1 MSDDIYI
8 QLSRLLDDDLPPS
21 EAAQLRRRIA
31 SEPAVADAYASLSG
45 AVEGLSR
52 LPRALAPPA
61 ALDARVASIISPG
74 RPAAKQ
80 LAWWWLPSGIGMLAV
95 AAALLMIPVPPPTVT
110 LVAGSQVVD
119 GTVNVLASDV
129 EVAVSGRARISLEPA
144 SDSARVGVQEV
155 NPMMARTISAAGAGA
170 LLTVAVYEGSAT
182 ISTPSQDVVLS
193 AGEERTVSVLAPP
206 SPERSSPSRPLPSA
220 GSDRDLSLGAHVADL
235 ERELA
240 SLRLERDLQNGALD
254 AMEGTVQEWPSDISA
269 SFEASA
275 FTDQFES
282 LVASDESLELVDV
295 DCEEY
300 PCMAVVRSYS
310 DREDW
315 MITLR
320 DQVLSDWQSSGEGF
334 NASVQVNQT
343 GTGEDSVRLVG
354 IGISDASHAADET
367 RSGWRMEGWLQ
378 DLSLEARAAQPAS
391 P

>member
-1 MSDDIYI
+1 
-8 QLSRLLDDDLPPS
+8 
-21 EAAQLRRRIA
+21 
-31 SEPAVADAYASLSG
+31 
-45 AVEGLSR
+45 
-52 LPRALAPPA
+52 
-61 ALDARVASIISPG
+61 
-74 RPAAKQ
+74 
-80 LAWWWLPSGIGMLAV
+80 MLAV

-129 EVAVSGRARISLEPA
+129 EVAVSGRARLSLEPA
-144 SDSARVGVQEV
+144 SASARAGVQEV